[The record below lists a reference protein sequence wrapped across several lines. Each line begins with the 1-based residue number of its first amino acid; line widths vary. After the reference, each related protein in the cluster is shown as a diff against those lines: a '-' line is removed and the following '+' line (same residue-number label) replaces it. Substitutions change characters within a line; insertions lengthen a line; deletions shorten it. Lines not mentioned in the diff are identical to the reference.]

1 MKRTLFSLLL
11 LLILSTALISCSV
24 VGSRISHALGGEED
38 YIMNEELFNSGIEN
52 IKIDWK
58 SGDVSLKPWDGNQ
71 IIVREKSVTSL
82 NSRTKMRAK
91 NEDGTLTV
99 NFASKGVWM
108 LPLLFKKDL
117 EVLIPS
123 SWDMKNITINTA
135 SSPVR
140 ISNLSTLGLNVKSVS
155 GTIFLDNMGVVGD
168 TTLKTVSGDVTATLK
183 AGVMFRS
190 ESTSGVIKAKIGGK
204 VVAAETKSTSGSVS
218 LMVDDIGRIS
228 ASSASGPVELEV
240 GGKADYIDAQS
251 VSGNVK
257 LRLGEDTKGFLM
269 TAKSLSGTVKCDFPS
284 SVVGDQYTYG
294 DGSTK
299 ISLKTSSGK
308 VHAFGA

>member
-1 MKRTLFSLLL
+1 MKRTLFSLIL
-11 LLILSTALISCSV
+11 LLILSTAFISCSV
-24 VGSRISHALGGEED
+24 VGGRISHALGGEED
-38 YIMNEELFNSGIEN
+38 YIMNEESFEKGIEN
-52 IKIDWK
+52 IDIDWK
-58 SGDVSLKPWDGNQ
+58 SGDVSIKAWDGDQ
-71 IIVREKSVTSL
+71 IIVREKSATSL
-82 NSRTKMRAK
+82 TSRTKMKAK
-91 NEDGTLTV
+91 AQEGKLTV

-284 SVVGDQYTYG
+284 SVVEDQYTYG

>member
-1 MKRTLFSLLL
+1 
-11 LLILSTALISCSV
+11 
-24 VGSRISHALGGEED
+24 
-38 YIMNEELFNSGIEN
+38 
-52 IKIDWK
+52 
-58 SGDVSLKPWDGNQ
+58 
-71 IIVREKSVTSL
+71 
-82 NSRTKMRAK
+82 
-91 NEDGTLTV
+91 
-99 NFASKGVWM
+99 M

-240 GGKADYIDAQS
+240 GGQADYIDAQS